1 MTAHL
6 CLGCGDDGGCDV
18 CRPRR
23 ALPQRCGEAEFV
35 LTVASVVLIVGG
47 CWLVWRAWFA

>member
-6 CLGCGDDGGCDV
+6 CLGCADDGGCDV
-18 CRPRR
+18 CRPRCGMPDAMLTLG
-23 ALPQRCGEAEFV
+23 AL
-35 LTVASVVLIVGG
+35 SVVLIVGG